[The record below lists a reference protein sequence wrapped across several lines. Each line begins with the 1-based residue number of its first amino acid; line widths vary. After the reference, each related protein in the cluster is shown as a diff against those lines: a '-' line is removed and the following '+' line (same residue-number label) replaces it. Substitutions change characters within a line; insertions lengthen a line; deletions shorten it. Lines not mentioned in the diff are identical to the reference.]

1 MPVVLTRYGK
11 LEAPGAD
18 DLIGRFLAKYGE
30 WAWLETTFI
39 AGLLRDGASVL
50 DIGAFVGTFGFGVAA
65 QRELGHL
72 CFVEAN
78 PDIVP
83 LLQQNAAALGGTV
96 VAALVRAPGM
106 AVQPGRA
113 EPGNLS
119 AMSYAEAGED
129 GRAPSGTITLE
140 ALRGSYGPFDLVKL
154 DVEGM
159 ELEILRADA
168 DHVRTGPEILWVEC
182 NQNLRSLEVAAL
194 LLEAGRQVF
203 YYAWPSFNPAN
214 FRGDPESLFPCAHE
228 AALLALPPGAPP
240 LRLAGDGTPLPVR
253 TTEDLRAA
261 LWRTPRW
268 GQEDWAAAS
277 RTTLQALA
285 GRYLC
290 GEAYD
295 TFLRHLPPG
304 APPHATGWQQLEAA
318 LARAEAAEAALA
330 RITSSGVFQDPQS

>member
-1 MPVVLTRYGK
+1 MPIVLTRYGE

-30 WAWLETTFI
+30 WAWLEATFI
-39 AGLLRDGASVL
+39 AGLLGDGARVL
-50 DIGAFVGTFGFGVAA
+50 DVGAFVGTFGFGVAA
-65 QRELGHL
+65 QRQLGRL
-72 CFVEAN
+72 CLVEAN

-83 LLQQNAAALGGTV
+83 LLQRNAAARGGTV
-96 VAALVRAPGM
+96 VAALVAAPG
-106 AVQPGRA
+106 AAARPGRA

-119 AMSYAEAGED
+119 AMSYAEAGEG
-129 GRAPSGTITLE
+129 GRAPAGTITLQ
-140 ALRGSYGPFDLVKL
+140 ALRDGYGPFDLVKL
-154 DVEGM
+154 DAEGM

-182 NQNLRSLEVAAL
+182 NETLRSLEVAAF

-203 YYAWPSFNPAN
+203 YHAWPSFNPAN
-214 FRGDPESLFPCAHE
+214 FRGDPEPVFPCAHE
-228 AALLALPPGAPP
+228 AGLLALPRDAP
-240 LRLAGDGTPLPVR
+240 LLGLAGDGAPLPIR

-268 GQEDWAAAS
+268 GQEDWATAS

-290 GEAYD
+290 GEAYG
-295 TFLRHLPPG
+295 TFLRPLPPG
-304 APPHATGWQQLEAA
+304 AAPHATGWQQLEAA

-330 RITSSGVFQDPQS
+330 RITSSDVFRGAQP

>member
-1 MPVVLTRYGK
+1 MPNVLTRYGN
-11 LEAPGAD
+11 LETPGPD
-18 DLIGRFLAKYGE
+18 DLIGRFLTKYGE

-39 AGLLRDGASVL
+39 AGLLRDGARVL

-65 QRELGHL
+65 QRELGYI

-83 LLQQNAAALGGTV
+83 LLLQNTAARGGTV
-96 VAALVRAPGM
+96 VAALVGAPGA
-106 AVQPGRA
+106 AVRPGRA

-119 AMSYAEAGED
+119 ALSYAEAGES
-129 GRAPSGTITLE
+129 GRAPAGTTTLE

-168 DHVRTGPEILWVEC
+168 NHVRTGPEMLWVEC
-182 NQNLRSLEVAAL
+182 NQNLRSLEVAAF

-214 FRGDPESLFPCAHE
+214 FRGDPEPLFPCAHE
-228 AALLALPPGAPP
+228 AGLLALPPGVSL
-240 LRLAGDGTPLPVR
+240 LRPAGDGTSLPIR

-268 GQEDWAAAS
+268 GQEDWATAS

-290 GEAYD
+290 GEAFG

-318 LARAEAAEAALA
+318 LARAEAAEAVLA
-330 RITSSGVFQDPQS
+330 RLLPSNVFRDAQ